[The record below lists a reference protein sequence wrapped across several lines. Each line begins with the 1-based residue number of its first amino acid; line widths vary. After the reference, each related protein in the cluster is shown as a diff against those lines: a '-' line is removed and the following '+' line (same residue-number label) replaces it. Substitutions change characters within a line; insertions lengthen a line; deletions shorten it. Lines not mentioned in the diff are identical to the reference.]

1 MRPAKDL
8 AAILAEVQRL
18 NSYFKA
24 FRKVQKAFTIRTA
37 NEIDGL
43 FAKVDARVQDRPG
56 RKQAR
61 FRKGG
66 HFPKW

>member
-8 AAILAEVQRL
+8 VAIMAEVQRL
-18 NSYFKA
+18 NSDFEA
-24 FRKVQKAFTIRTA
+24 LRKVQKAFTIRTA
-37 NEIDGL
+37 NEIDETL
-43 FAKVDARVQDRPG
+43 AKVDARVQDRPG